1 MWFPSG
7 SEAPKRLA
15 WPVRHVAAACL
26 LGLISPLF
34 AAAAGGEVI
43 RLGEAIEG
51 ELRGGG
57 SRELLL
63 DLPAGGVHRLRV
75 EQLGVDVEIEV
86 SGPGFDGAIRFD
98 GPFDRRNVE
107 SLVVE
112 PPAGSGPLRYRIVLR
127 GREPGAPAGRFVL
140 RATGVPRGSASL
152 PLLRA
157 ETEAARHYVKGGAD
171 DRRAALELYRFAAEG
186 WREDGAAREAARA
199 LYAAAVLH
207 RLLDENEAALAAAE
221 RAAEDFRRLGEPVF
235 EAYAWNEAGLDR
247 WLLGRSA
254 EARDAFRRALDLAD
268 RRDPYAAG
276 AAAGNL
282 CLMDFVA
289 GDLRAGLACY
299 EADRTGALARLRA
312 AGAPAL
318 FGAAAT
324 SVGRAYDVLGEP
336 DAARRRYAEALGH
349 LRAADDAEGEARVL
363 NNLGALHRE
372 VGSFDEALEAYD
384 RALDAFRRLE
394 DRRWQARVL
403 NNLGFT
409 YLELGERGRARQLL
423 RDALPLWRAVDDPRG
438 EASTLTNLARAAS
451 EAGEPAAARDLLMRA
466 LDRARAAEDGRA
478 EATALSQLG
487 VARLALGDEEAAR
500 EAFGRAAALFRELED
515 PASEALALRRLAR
528 LDLASARP
536 GAVREGREGLVRAV
550 ELARASGHRA
560 GEAEALT
567 ALARAERAL
576 GRPEAALAR
585 VAEAAESLD
594 ALRVRI
600 ASPDLRTSHAALQH
614 GTYELWIDLLMAAH
628 EREPERGFDRRA
640 LAVAERVRSRTLAEL
655 LHEAEVEAARGV
667 PDELLDRRR
676 DLERRLRAKVER
688 AIRGGAAGAGR
699 STLESEA
706 AEILRELEALEAR
719 IRRASPALAALVRPE
734 PLDAAGVQALVDE
747 GTLLLVYALG
757 EERSFVWAVTA
768 ERIES
773 HALRARRAI
782 DSAIRRH
789 HGRLARFDPAER
801 HAEATAGAELARTLL
816 GPVAGRL
823 AEASRLVVVA
833 DGALHYLPFAALP
846 VPGAG
851 SAARAAP
858 AVVERHE
865 VVFLPSASA
874 LVALRHA
881 GRPTVGSAAGR
892 LAIVADPVFEP
903 DDPRVV
909 RVVRSQPSGAGDGA
923 APGAVRFARLP
934 ASRAE
939 ARAVAALAP
948 EGDRKVLLDFEASR
962 EAVAGGG
969 LAGYRVVHFATHGLI
984 DEREPALSG
993 LALSRVDPAG
1003 RARDGFL
1010 GLREIYDLRLDAEL
1024 VVLSA
1029 CRTALGSS
1037 VRGEGMVGLTRGF
1050 LHAGARRV
1058 LASLWT
1064 VEDAAAAELVTRFY
1078 RALWKDGLD
1087 APAALRRAQRELR
1100 AERRYRDPAHWA
1112 GFVLVGDWR

>member
-1 MWFPSG
+1 MSFPLGSG
-7 SEAPKRLA
+7 APKRSV
-15 WPVRHVAAACL
+15 WPSAL
-26 LGLISPLF
+26 LWPLGLICLLSPS
-34 AAAAGGEVI
+34 AAAGAGVLRAGDAVGGDLAGGEVF
-43 RLGEAIEG
+43 EATIE
-51 ELRGGG
+51 
-57 SRELLL
+57 
-63 DLPAGGVHRLRV
+63 LPAGRPGRLRV
-75 EQLGVDVEIEV
+75 EQLGVDVAIEI
-86 SGPGFDGAIRFD
+86 SGPGFEGARIFD
-98 GPFDRRNVE
+98 GPFDRAGHE
-107 SLVVE
+107 TVVIE
-112 PPAGSGPLRYRIVLR
+112 PPGSGPARYRVRLR
-127 GREPGAPAGRFVL
+127 GREAGAPAGRYVVRVEVL
-140 RATGVPRGSASL
+140 PRGSAAL
-152 PLLRA
+152 PLQRA
-157 ETEAARHYVKGGAD
+157 ESDAARHYAAGGPD
-171 DRRAALELYRFAAEG
+171 DRRAALDLYRFAAEG

-207 RLLDENEAALAAAE
+207 RLLDENQAAL
-221 RAAEDFRRLGEPVF
+221 RAAESAADGFRRLGEPVF
-235 EAYAWNEAGLDR
+235 EAYASNEVGLDR

-254 EARDAFRRALDLAD
+254 EARDAFRRALDLAE

-276 AAAGNL
+276 AAASNL

-289 GDLRAGLACY
+289 GELRTGLACY
-299 EADRTGALARLRA
+299 EAGRTGALARLHA

-318 FGAAAT
+318 LGAAAT

-336 DAARRRYAEALGH
+336 EAARRRYAEALGH

-372 VGSFDEALEAYD
+372 LGDFDEALEAYD

-409 YLELGERGRARQLL
+409 YLELGERERARELL
-423 RDALPLWRAVDDPRG
+423 RDALPLWRAVDDLRG

-451 EAGEPAAARDLLMRA
+451 EAGEPAAAGDLLLRA
-466 LDRARAAEDGRA
+466 LDRARAADDVRA

-487 VARLALGDEEAAR
+487 AARLALGDQGAAR
-500 EAFGRAAALFRELED
+500 ETLERAAALFRGIED
-515 PASEALALRRLAR
+515 SASEALALRRLAG
-528 LDLASARP
+528 LDLDGPRP
-536 GAVREGREGLVRAV
+536 EAAREGLVRAL

-576 GRPEAALAR
+576 GRPEAALSR
-585 VAEAAESLD
+585 VTEAAEALD

-614 GTYELWIDLLMAAH
+614 GTYELWIDLLMSAH
-628 EREPERGFDRRA
+628 QREPERGFDRRA

-655 LHEAEVEAARGV
+655 LHEAGVEAAGGASA
-667 PDELLDRRR
+667 ELLERRR
-676 DLERRLRAKVER
+676 DLERRLRAKIER
-688 AIRGGAAGAGR
+688 AIRGGTAGAGR
-699 STLESEA
+699 ETLASEA
-706 AEILRELEALEAR
+706 ADLLRELDALEAR

-734 PLDAAGVQALVDE
+734 PLDAADVQAVLDD

-768 ERIES
+768 ERVES
-773 HALRARRAI
+773 HALPARRTI
-782 DSAIRRH
+782 DTAVRRH
-789 HGRLARFDPAER
+789 HERLARFDPADR
-801 HAEATAGAELARTLL
+801 HAEADAGTVLARTLL

-846 VPGAG
+846 LPEPLPESGLA
-851 SAARAAP
+851 

-874 LVALRHA
+874 LVASRSG
-881 GRPTVGSAAGR
+881 GRSGRGAAGGR
-892 LAIVADPVFEP
+892 VAIVADPVFAT

-909 RVVRSQPSGAGDGA
+909 RVERSEPEGGEDGA
-923 APGAVRFARLP
+923 RLDRLP
-934 ASRAE
+934 ASRDE

-948 EGDRKVLLDFEASR
+948 DGDRKVLLDFEASR
-962 EAVAGGG
+962 EAVVGGG
-969 LAGYRVVHFATHGLI
+969 LAGYRVVHFATHGVI

-1003 RARDGFL
+1003 RARHGFL

-1029 CRTALGSS
+1029 CRTGLGSS

-1064 VEDAAAAELVTRFY
+1064 IEDGAAAELVTRFY
-1078 RALWKDGLD
+1078 RALWSDGLD

>member
-1 MWFPSG
+1 MRFPSG
-7 SEAPKRLA
+7 SGAPKCPV
-15 WPVRHVAAACL
+15 WPPAGPRPLRHVVAVCL
-26 LGLISPLF
+26 LGLISPPV
-34 AAAAGGEVI
+34 AAAAADEVI
-43 RLGEAIEG
+43 RPGEAIEG

-57 SRELLL
+57 SRELQL
-63 DLPAGGVHRLRV
+63 DLPAGGVHRLTV
-75 EQLGVDVEIEV
+75 EQLGVDVAIEL
-86 SGPGFDGAIRFD
+86 SGPGFEGVVTFD

-107 SLVVE
+107 SLIVE
-112 PPAGSGPLRYRIVLR
+112 PPAGPGARRYRIVLR

-140 RATGVPRGSASL
+140 RASGVPRGSARL

-157 ETEAARHYVKGGAD
+157 ESEAARHYANGGAE
-171 DRRAALELYRFAAEG
+171 DRRAALELFHFAAEG

-207 RLLDENEAALAAAE
+207 RLLDENEAALEAAESAAA
-221 RAAEDFRRLGEPVF
+221 DFRRLGEPVF
-235 EAYAWNEAGLDR
+235 EAYASNEAGLDR

-268 RRDPYAAG
+268 RRDPYAAA

-289 GDLRAGLACY
+289 GELRAGLACY
-299 EADRTGALARLRA
+299 EAERTGALARLRA

-318 FGAAAT
+318 LGAAAT

-336 DAARRRYAEALGH
+336 EAARRRYAEALGH

-372 VGSFDEALEAYD
+372 LGDFDEALAAYD

-409 YLELGERGRARQLL
+409 YLELGERERARELL
-423 RDALPLWRAVDDPRG
+423 RDALPLWRAVEDPRG

-451 EAGEPAAARDLLMRA
+451 ETGEHATARDLLMRA
-466 LDRARAAEDGRA
+466 LDRARAADDVRA

-487 VARLALGDEEAAR
+487 VARLALQDGAAAR
-500 EAFGRAAALFRELED
+500 EALERAAARFREIED
-515 PASEALALRRLAR
+515 PASEALALRRLAA
-528 LDLASARP
+528 LDLESARP
-536 GAVREGREGLVRAV
+536 GAAREGLLRAV

-560 GEAEALT
+560 GEAEALG

-576 GRPEAALAR
+576 DRPEAALAR
-585 VAEAAESLD
+585 VTEAAETLD

-600 ASPDLRTSHAALQH
+600 ASPDLRTSHAALRH
-614 GTYELWIDLLMAAH
+614 GTYELWIDLLMTAD
-628 EREPERGFDRRA
+628 EREPGRGHDRSA
-640 LAVAERVRSRTLAEL
+640 LAVAERVRARTLAEL
-655 LHEAEVEAARGV
+655 LHEAGVETARGA
-667 PDELLDRRR
+667 PEDLLDRRR

-688 AIRGGAAGAGR
+688 AIRGGAAGASR
-699 STLESEA
+699 PTLESEA
-706 AEILRELEALEAR
+706 AEILRELDAVEAR

-734 PLDAAGVQALVDE
+734 PLDAADVQALLDD

-773 HALRARRAI
+773 HALPARRVLDA
-782 DSAIRRH
+782 AVRRH
-789 HGRLARFDPAER
+789 HERLARFDPAER
-801 HAEATAGAELARTLL
+801 HAEAAAGAELARTLL

-833 DGALHYLPFAALP
+833 DGALHYLSFAALP
-846 VPGAG
+846 LPEPLPESGPA
-851 SAARAAP
+851 
-858 AVVERHE
+858 AVVDRHE

-874 LVALRHA
+874 LVASRSG
-881 GRPTVGSAAGR
+881 GRSGGGAAGGR
-892 LAIVADPVFEP
+892 VAIVADPVFGT
-903 DDPRVV
+903 DDPRVL
-909 RVVRSQPSGAGDGA
+909 RVVRSEPGSGEDG
-923 APGAVRFARLP
+923 GRLDRLP
-934 ASRAE
+934 ASRDE

-948 EGDRKVLLDFEASR
+948 DGDRKVLLDFEASR
-962 EAVAGGG
+962 EAVVGGG

-1050 LHAGARRV
+1050 LHAGAHRV

-1064 VEDAAAAELVTRFY
+1064 VEDGAAAELVTRFY
-1078 RALWKDGLD
+1078 RALWSDGLD
-1087 APAALRRAQRELR
+1087 APAALHRAQRELR